1 MVLLVEAAGIP
12 AIFLGLFGAIYGL
25 EKERPWLKIVSYV
38 AAAIGVAASVADR
51 GVPNSLAQLME
62 LGSVVGFVVG
72 TCLLARERI
81 SGYFWYLSMNAS
93 MGWLMFEQGYPCSG
107 GSRSSRSPSLSTP
120 SGQGCADTRTP
131 PPRPC
136 SHCDRGRTTFNTL
149 QWRAWLMPNR

>member
-1 MVLLVEAAGIP
+1 MVLLVESAGIP

-38 AAAIGVAASVADR
+38 AAAIGVVASVADR

-81 SGYFWYLSMNAS
+81 SGYFWYLVMNAS
-93 MGWLMFEQGYPCSG
+93 MGWLMFEQGYPLLGWQQIISLAFVVDALRSRLRRHTHTASAPPLATAIG
-107 GSRSSRSPSLSTP
+107 GAQRLRLFN
-120 SGQGCADTRTP
+120 GR
-131 PPRPC
+131 
-136 SHCDRGRTTFNTL
+136 RG
-149 QWRAWLMPNR
+149 